1 MSPADLAIAA
11 RRGAEYLLL
20 PPAAPLLLIAIGLA
34 WSSRR
39 PRAGRVV
46 ASIGLVLALLLS
58 SQVVGQWLIGFVER
72 GAGAAPDEKALRA
85 LLARSDAPTAIVVLG
100 GGTRADPRERPD
112 TERPNPRTIERTL
125 HGAWVAEVTKLPVL
139 VTGGTADPQ
148 RAPEAVLMQ
157 RLLEQR
163 LGTPV
168 RWVEDRA
175 RDTEGNARESA
186 KLLLPA
192 GHRRVLLV
200 THAYH
205 MPRALGAFARAGL
218 QPVAVPH
225 GFLGT
230 PNPATVFG
238 WLPSAQGVNVN
249 WLAAHE
255 GVGGLWYRLRA
266 ALFGTDAGARSPR

>member
-1 MSPADLAIAA
+1 MSPADLAFAA
-11 RRGAEYLLL
+11 RRGVEYLLL

-34 WSSRR
+34 WSRRR
-39 PRAGRVV
+39 PQAGRVL

-58 SQVVGQWLIGFVER
+58 SQVVGQWLIGWVER
-72 GAGAAPDEKALRA
+72 GAGAAPDEKSLRA
-85 LLARSDAPTAIVVLG
+85 LLARADAPTAIVILG
-100 GGTRADPRERPD
+100 GGSRADPREQPER
-112 TERPNPRTIERTL
+112 ERPNSRTTERAL
-125 HGAWVAEVTKLPVL
+125 HGAWVASVTGLPVL
-139 VTGGTADPQ
+139 VSGGAVEPE
-148 RAPEAVLMQ
+148 RATEAVLMQ

-163 LGTPV
+163 LATPV

-205 MPRALGAFARAGL
+205 MPRALDAFARAGL

-225 GFLGT
+225 GYLGT
-230 PNPATVFG
+230 PNPARVFA
-238 WLPSAQGVNVN
+238 WLPSAQGVNLN

-255 GVGGLWYRLRA
+255 AVGAVWYRLRA
-266 ALFGTDAGARSPR
+266 VLATRGGAADSPR

>member
-225 GFLGT
+225 GYLGT
-230 PNPATVFG
+230 PDPASVLG